1 MAIISTYDF
10 FLPGLMMEKRHI
22 FVFKAVSRLN
32 DATVFLSEN
41 NREYKILTGLSISKD
56 GPHI

>member
-1 MAIISTYDF
+1 MHFLTMAIESTYQFCSARPND
-10 FLPGLMMEKRHI
+10 GETAY

-41 NREYKILTGLSISKD
+41 NREYKILTG
-56 GPHI
+56 

>member
-10 FLPGLMMEKRHI
+10 VLPGLMMEKRHI
-22 FVFKAVSRLN
+22 FVFKGVSRLN

-41 NREYKILTGLSISKD
+41 NREYKILTG
-56 GPHI
+56 

>member
-10 FLPGLMMEKRHI
+10 VLPGLMMEKRHI

-32 DATVFLSEN
+32 DATVFLFEN
-41 NREYKILTGLSISKD
+41 NRENKILTG
-56 GPHI
+56 